1 MTTRGPITGG
11 QVDPDLVQ
19 SPSLKLDFVAREAV
33 TIAGQELEIKFEA
46 RNLTNENFRETQSG
60 NVLIINQQYDLG
72 RTFSLGIKARF

>member
-1 MTTRGPITGG
+1 M
-11 QVDPDLVQ
+11 QDA
-19 SPSLKLDFVAREAV
+19 SLKLDFVAREAV

-72 RTFSLGIKARF
+72 RSFSIGVKAKF